1 MSTIDGC
8 ERDRAC
14 ETGREAAW
22 ERGRENVSGAGLV
35 LCLALAIGLLRFWR
49 LGEWSLWI
57 DEALTWTDYYVG
69 IEGGEI
75 QNPLGYHLV
84 HWTVGVFGGLP
95 DEFTLRILPAVA
107 GFLAIP
113 ATAWAFRPLAG
124 ARASALAALFVA
136 ASSWQIYW
144 SQNARFYTLAELV
157 TLAGA
162 GLYLRGFARTSLV
175 RAFAGLAVTAAAAAF
190 HPSAALALAPL
201 LVAPWVA
208 ARRTREPLA
217 TRARILRGAW
227 IVAIVVA
234 LAGAAWGHK
243 ALELYFIQKGSR
255 DPFELGALLAR
266 VAHLAKTTGFYYTP
280 LLGAAALAGAW
291 LAWSRRT
298 HAGVFAAC
306 VAACGLGLAA
316 AIAVIGARMS
326 AQYVFVFFPWIA
338 LLAALPA
345 VELAAGSRAVPR
357 AWTFVLT
364 AVLLVNTALYF
375 SVRRGE
381 RPPWR
386 EAYQYVWNRREAGDL
401 VLGMEAT
408 VGEFY
413 LAPWRENLRQPEHV
427 QWLDKW
433 RARLPEHWSRHSRRM
448 WLVVNPEQF
457 LDWDPADAADVQRF
471 LREEC
476 RLVKCWPL
484 YVESRDLSVWV
495 YVRD

>member
-1 MSTIDGC
+1 MSTIDGR
-8 ERDRAC
+8 ERDRAW
-14 ETGREAAW
+14 EARA
-22 ERGRENVSGAGLV
+22 ENASGARLV
-35 LCLALAIGLLRFWR
+35 LLAALVLGLARFWR

-84 HWTVGVFGGLP
+84 HWTVGLWGGLP
-95 DEFTLRILPAVA
+95 DEFTLRVLPALA
-107 GFLAIP
+107 GFLAIA

-144 SQNARFYTLAELV
+144 SQTARFYTLAELV
-157 TLAGA
+157 SLVGV
-162 GLYLRGFARTSLV
+162 GFYLRGFASARLV
-175 RAFAGLAVTAAAAAF
+175 LALAGLGLTASAAAF
-190 HPSAALALAPL
+190 HPSAALVLVPM
-201 LVAPWVA
+201 LVAPWIA
-208 ARRTREPLA
+208 ARRTREPLGA
-217 TRARILRGAW
+217 RARVLRGTW
-227 IVAIVVA
+227 IAALVVG
-234 LAGAAWGHK
+234 LAGAAWAHK
-243 ALELYFIQKGSR
+243 ALSYYLIQKGSR
-255 DPFELGALLAR
+255 DPFELGALTAR
-266 VAHLAKTTGFYYTP
+266 VAHLAKTSGFYFTP
-280 LLGAAALAGAW
+280 LLGAAAVVGVW

-298 HAGVFAAC
+298 HAGMFAAS
-306 VAACGLGLAA
+306 VAAGGFALAA
-316 AIAVIGARMS
+316 GIAVVGARMS
-326 AQYVFVFFPWIA
+326 AQYAFVFFPWVA

-345 VELAAGSRAVPR
+345 VELVHGSRALAR

-364 AVLLVNTALYF
+364 AVLAVNAALYF
-375 SVRRGE
+375 TVRRGE

-386 EAYQYVWNRREAGDL
+386 EAYQFVWNRREAGDL

-413 LAPWRENLRQPEHV
+413 VAPWREDLRQPEHV
-427 QWLDKW
+427 QWLDRW
-433 RARLPEHWSRHSRRM
+433 RSRLPEHWARHSRRM

>member
-1 MSTIDGC
+1 MDHVDGFTPAEYADRTARVRRELREQGIDVAVVLAPDSQYWLCGL
-8 ERDRAC
+8 ESFISGVLTQALIVPAADDS
-14 ETGREAAW
+14 ET
-22 ERGRENVSGAGLV
+22 V
-35 LCLALAIGLLRFWR
+35 LLMWDA
-49 LGEWSLWI
+49 
-57 DEALTWTDYYVG
+57 D
-69 IEGGEI
+69 
-75 QNPLGYHLV
+75 
-84 HWTVGVFGGLP
+84 LP
-95 DEFTLRILPAVA
+95 IAHDTARSDRILTYRFGVDDPVA
-107 GFLAIP
+107 LIG
-113 ATAWAFRPLAG
+113 
-124 ARASALAALFVA
+124 
-136 ASSWQIYW
+136 
-144 SQNARFYTLAELV
+144 AELRAAV
-157 TLAGA
+157 GTSAVV
-162 GLYLRGFARTSLV
+162 GL
-175 RAFAGLAVTAAAAAF
+175 
-190 HPSAALALAPL
+190 
-201 LVAPWVA
+201 
-208 ARRTREPLA
+208 
-217 TRARILRGAW
+217 
-227 IVAIVVA
+227 
-234 LAGAAWGHK
+234 
-243 ALELYFIQKGSR
+243 
-255 DPFELGALLAR
+255 D
-266 VAHLAKTTGFYYTP
+266 
-280 LLGAAALAGAW
+280 
-291 LAWSRRT
+291 
-298 HAGVFAAC
+298 
-306 VAACGLGLAA
+306 
-316 AIAVIGARMS
+316 
-326 AQYVFVFFPWIA
+326 
-338 LLAALPA
+338 
-345 VELAAGSRAVPR
+345 AGSRAVPR